1 MTVVG
6 QLRSLKRRS
15 AQIKSPTMWDH
26 EFPSSSMPIEQC
38 CPSVTLADGTLLSA
52 FPVMA
57 AKEEQRREGPSKP
70 LESKALRSSVSRSDH
85 TLPKELTL
93 GPFALFAADM
103 DTVRGAAMGGQLDA
117 PFAPGPTLGL
127 DTGAEVTDAH
137 PKKGYGAK
145 RTKPY
150 AV

>member
-6 QLRSLKRRS
+6 QLRTSKGRY
-15 AQIKSPTMWDH
+15 AQIKSPTMWDP
-26 EFPSSSMPIEQC
+26 EFPSSSMPIEQY
-38 CPSVTLADGTLLSA
+38 CPSVTSADGTPLSA
-52 FPVMA
+52 SRVMV
-57 AKEEQRREGPSKP
+57 AKEEQRKGGPSKP
-70 LESKALRSSVSRSDH
+70 FESKALKYLGSRSDR

-93 GPFALFAADM
+93 ELFALFAADM
-103 DTVRGAAMGGQLDA
+103 DMVRGAAMGGQLDA

>member
-1 MTVVG
+1 
-6 QLRSLKRRS
+6 
-15 AQIKSPTMWDH
+15 MWDL
-26 EFPSSSMPIEQC
+26 EFPSSSMPIEQY

-52 FPVMA
+52 SHVMA
-57 AKEEQRREGPSKP
+57 AKEERRKGGPSKQ
-70 LESKALRSSVSRSDH
+70 LESKALRSLGLRSDR

-93 GPFALFAADM
+93 VPFALFVADM

-117 PFAPGPTLGL
+117 PFALGPILGL
-127 DTGAEVTDAH
+127 GTGAEVTDAH